1 MGRSPLLK
9 YWPLAAIIGIQALVI
24 TIAPSTAPSATGAS
38 GVSGY
43 SAAGPYGSNGSGT
56 YGSSAS
62 QGANGSNATAGA
74 SLGTSGASG
83 TTFGGGGTS
92 TGGTSTG
99 GGGTSTG
106 GSGPSTGPGTTTPGV
121 GVGNSTTHCVNGR
134 EFNPA
139 IAWFAPP
146 CTPGSIGVSDPSNGG
161 STWEGVSSNS
171 ITVVDYISNYGA
183 EVNAILQAEGQLVTY
198 SEAQAWDKVIQHF
211 INTHFV
217 LYGRKVHI
225 ITYQGQCT
233 SVPPDYAC
241 LIPEM
246 DRIVATYHPYM
257 VQWITTLCSACYAEL
272 ARQHVVAVGG
282 QGFSDAFANAQAPYY
297 YSATESST
305 RMETAFAQWWC
316 NQMSSVNDPSRRVKF
331 AGTSNPAQNFNGQP
345 RRLGVIS
352 TNDPDNEA
360 TVKNVLEPALAHY
373 CGDKVWH
380 TYFYS
385 QNINTAAEQVAA
397 GIAAMDTPTNPANV
411 VLCLCDTVAPQFLYQ
426 GEASNN
432 YWPENLV
439 ADTESM
445 TLDAT
450 SQNYDSGPACPSS
463 NNCEYWNAF
472 GLTPTAAQEPMGN
485 DVGLRIWQAGG
496 GSGNPPLGSNVNAGA
511 WAEQYIMWASLIEN
525 TGPDLTPAN
534 MQARAPGLGAIGGGN
549 TGHPLLQL
557 APGDWQW
564 TQDTRVAYWAHGIN
578 SSYNGKPGTFVQIEG
593 TRFNLGQYPSE
604 PGGPPIPIPRP

>member
-1 MGRSPLLK
+1 MGRSPLLR
-9 YWPLAAIIGIQALVI
+9 YWPIAAIIGIQALII
-24 TIAPSTAPSATGAS
+24 TVAPSTAPSATGAA
-38 GVSGY
+38 GY
-43 SAAGPYGSNGSGT
+43 SAAGPYSSKSA
-56 YGSSAS
+56 YGGY
-62 QGANGSNATAGA
+62 GATGGA
-74 SLGTSGASG
+74 AGTSGSSPSYGTVGAGGVAGSG
-83 TTFGGGGTS
+83 GPGGGYAA
-92 TGGTSTG
+92 GGVSG
-99 GGGTSTG
+99 GYGASG
-106 GSGPSTGPGTTTPGV
+106 GSGGSSSVASGPGGG
-121 GVGNSTTHCVNGR
+121 GVGNSTTHCVDGR

-146 CTPGSIGVSDPSNGG
+146 CTPGTIGASDPRNGG
-161 STWEGVSSNS
+161 ATWEGVSSNS
-171 ITVVDYISNYGA
+171 ITVVDYVSNYGA

-198 SEAQAWDKVIQHF
+198 SEAQAWDRVMQHF

-225 ITYQGQCT
+225 ITYQGQCQ

-246 DRIVATYHPYM
+246 DSIVATYHPYI

-282 QGFSDAFANAQAPYY
+282 EGFSDAFSNAQAPYF

-316 NQMSSVNDPSRRVKF
+316 NQMSSVNDPSRVVKF

-352 TNDPDNEA
+352 TNDPDNES
-360 TVKNVLEPALAHY
+360 TVQNVLEPALAHY

-380 TYFYS
+380 TYFYA

-411 VLCLCDTVAPQFLYQ
+411 VLCLCDPVAPQFLYQ
-426 GEASNN
+426 GENSNN
-432 YWPENLV
+432 YWPENVL
-439 ADTESM
+439 ADTQYM

-450 SQNYDSGPACPSS
+450 SQNYDSGAACPTS

-472 GLTPTAAQEPMGN
+472 GLGPTAAQEPESN
-485 DVGLRIWQAGG
+485 DTGLRIWQAGG
-496 GSGNPPLGSNVNAGA
+496 GSGNPPLGSNVNAG
-511 WAEQYIMWASLIEN
+511 
-525 TGPDLTPAN
+525 T
-534 MQARAPGLGAIGGGN
+534 
-549 TGHPLLQL
+549 
-557 APGDWQW
+557 
-564 TQDTRVAYWAHGIN
+564 
-578 SSYNGKPGTFVQIEG
+578 
-593 TRFNLGQYPSE
+593 
-604 PGGPPIPIPRP
+604 